1 MAAALPVFQYLFP
14 VQWQRRHLSC
24 QHYPGRRKMAEGS
37 RGQLSDSKP
46 VILCV
51 DDEPN
56 SLVLRK
62 LVLQKAGYDVIT
74 ASSAILALDVL
85 ASRQVDLVLSDQL
98 MPGLTGT
105 ELAHQVKTRWPSL
118 PIILISGV
126 TEIPPNDT
134 IDDLFMSKVEGPVLM
149 CQNINYVLVKFTP
162 LRSYSCL
169 CFCRKV

>member
-1 MAAALPVFQYLFP
+1 M
-14 VQWQRRHLSC
+14 
-24 QHYPGRRKMAEGS
+24 
-37 RGQLSDSKP
+37 SDSKP

-62 LVLQKAGYDVIT
+62 LVLQKAGYEVVT

-105 ELAHQVKTRWPSL
+105 ELARQVKTRWPSL
-118 PIILISGV
+118 PVILISGV
-126 TEIPPNDT
+126 NEIPPDAA
-134 IDDLFMSKVEGPVLM
+134 IADLFMSKVEGPVMM
-149 CQNINYVLVKFTP
+149 CQNISDVLTKY
-162 LRSYSCL
+162 RSL
-169 CFCRKV
+169 